1 MGSLSYRFVELSNDK
16 NKIAITHKLFDITNV
31 GTFLPGVV
39 TWKDW
44 DELEFETEEFLAQ
57 VPFGNPLE
65 PKEKEMIFDKYFQ
78 KEKYFDLSSL
88 QYSQTLNGEAL
99 NHGNRNIKFVTYVGI
114 FDEDECGIYFE
125 DVRKKLKEKL
135 NYFELYYEIYEDM
148 SNIIL
153 EICPEIHQST
163 KRVVSLVEKIYH
175 ELVVNIRK
183 HSSRQENMGYY
194 IKYCLDRWIPEK
206 LVGKR

>member
-1 MGSLSYRFVELSNDK
+1 M
-16 NKIAITHKLFDITNV
+16 
-31 GTFLPGVV
+31 
-39 TWKDW
+39 
-44 DELEFETEEFLAQ
+44 
-57 VPFGNPLE
+57 
-65 PKEKEMIFDKYFQ
+65 
-78 KEKYFDLSSL
+78 
-88 QYSQTLNGEAL
+88 NGEAL
-99 NHGNRNIKFVTYVGI
+99 DHGNRNIKFVTYVGT

-125 DVRKKLKEKL
+125 DARKKLKEEL